1 MAITREE
8 TAVIFANYARAT
20 GYTLPVTRNA
30 VTFADDA
37 SIGVIYKNAVKAM
50 QQAGIMMGEQ
60 NNRFNPTGTAT
71 RAEVSTMLH
80 RYIKLTIDP
89 ATAQGWVKN
98 DDGRWMY
105 YKNGAA
111 VTGWQIIDGVK
122 YYFYSTGALQ
132 TGWVKD
138 DAGSWRFYSGNTMLV
153 GWRDIGANGSSKR
166 YYFTRDG
173 IMAAGKW
180 LEIDGKWYYF
190 YDDGS
195 LADSA
200 KIGPIPQK

>member
-50 QQAGIMMGEQ
+50 QQAGIMPGCTG
-60 NNRFNPTGTAT
+60 NKFNPRSDAT
-71 RAEVSTMLH
+71 RAEVSAMLH

-89 ATAQGWVKN
+89 ATAQEWAKN
-98 DDGRWMY
+98 DSGQRMYFKDG
-105 YKNGAA
+105 KAL
-111 VTGWQIIDGVK
+111 TGWQTVDG
-122 YYFYSTGALQ
+122 
-132 TGWVKD
+132 
-138 DAGSWRFYSGNTMLV
+138 
-153 GWRDIGANGSSKR
+153 KR
-166 YYFTRDG
+166 YYFNENA

-180 LEIDGKWYYF
+180 LRIHGKWYYF
-190 YDDGS
+190 YADGS
-195 LADSA
+195 LARSTEIDGYEVDADGVRKSR
-200 KIGPIPQK
+200 